1 MIQFP
6 VSSWK
11 RVRPPLWGQGRR
23 SMMTAAARK
32 ARKIR
37 DVPCRS
43 HQEGR
48 TSVKRRVGG
57 SRSSIFMC
65 RVRVGS

>member
-23 SMMTAAARK
+23 RMTTAAARK

-37 DVPCRS
+37 AVPCRS
-43 HQEGR
+43 HHEG
-48 TSVKRRVGG
+48 KRPTNRLA
-57 SRSSIFMC
+57 
-65 RVRVGS
+65 